1 MWGQYPFIG
10 EGIMRLG
17 IDFGTTRTVVA
28 GCVKGR
34 YPVAQFETPRGYVDY
49 LPGIAFA
56 HGQELEYGWESHVG
70 DNSGKTLRSIK
81 RVVGQ
86 LRPDDLV
93 PGLDEKRAALEL
105 VTDYLKYVKRMLV
118 EHSNLLLDAEEPL
131 EAMVAVPA
139 NSNTGQRYLTVEA
152 FNRAGFRVVGML
164 NEPTAAA
171 IEFAHENLG
180 GVGRRSPKRYVVV
193 YDLGGGTFDTSAVSL
208 VDRRF
213 ELLRTEGIGA
223 LGGDDFDEVILQVAL
238 EQARREQQ
246 TIDESAL
253 DSSTRSRLLELC
265 REAKEGLGP
274 SSRKLLV
281 DLGQVLPF
289 AATVVLDTSEIYERC
304 QPLIDRSIELLD
316 RVFASLSVFGI
327 DVNNPRELG
336 AIYLVGGATAFP
348 PVGRTLR
355 RMHKRKIQMA
365 PQPHAATAVG
375 LAIAADPESGV
386 FIRES
391 VTRNFGVWREG
402 EAGRDKVF
410 DPILLKDTRAPEDA
424 PLVVRRSYWPVH
436 SIGQLRFV
444 ECTELDAHGQ
454 PAGELTP
461 WANLFF
467 PYDPA
472 LSAVEDLS
480 QVPVQRMPNGVGSEI
495 VETYTYSADGSLT
508 ITIQNRSHGYQRRFV
523 VPWRTENRP

>member
-1 MWGQYPFIG
+1 
-10 EGIMRLG
+10 MRLG

-56 HGQELEYGWESHVG
+56 HGNDLEYGWESVTG
-70 DNSGKTLRSIK
+70 DNSGRTLRSIK

-86 LRPDDLV
+86 LRPDDPV
-93 PGLDEKRAALEL
+93 PGLEEQRVALEL
-105 VTDYLKYVKRMLV
+105 VTDYLRYVRRMLV
-118 EHSNLLLDAEEPL
+118 ERSNLLLDAEEPL

-152 FNRAGFRVVGML
+152 FNRAGFRVIGML

-223 LGGDDFDEVILQVAL
+223 LGGDDFDEIILNLAL
-238 EQARREQQ
+238 EQARREGGA
-246 TIDESAL
+246 IDASQVDL
-253 DSSTRSRLLELC
+253 SLRSRLLELC

-274 SSRKLLV
+274 SSRKLMV
-281 DLGQVLPF
+281 DLGQVLPE
-289 AATVVLDTSEIYERC
+289 AATVVLDTNEVYEHC
-304 QPLIDRSIELLD
+304 QPLIDRTIDLLD
-316 RVFASLSVFGI
+316 RVFASLNVFGI

-348 PVGRTLR
+348 PVGRALR
-355 RMHKRKIQMA
+355 KLHKRKIQMA

-375 LAIAADPESGV
+375 LAIAADPDSGV

-402 EAGRDKVF
+402 EAGREKVF
-410 DPILLKDTRAPEDA
+410 DPILLKDTRAPDDA
-424 PLVVRRSYWPVH
+424 PIVVERSYWPVH
-436 SIGQLRFV
+436 SIGHLRFV
-444 ECTELDAHGQ
+444 ECTDLDERGQ
-454 PAGELTP
+454 PAGDLTP
-461 WANLFF
+461 WANLYF
-467 PYDPA
+467 PYDPSLA
-472 LSAVEDLS
+472 QVEDLS
-480 QVPVQRMPNGVGSEI
+480 QVPVRRGDSPVGGEI
-495 VETYTYSADGSLT
+495 VETYTYAADGSLT

-523 VPWRTENRP
+523 VPWRAESRP

>member
-1 MWGQYPFIG
+1 
-10 EGIMRLG
+10 MRLG

-34 YPVAQFETPRGYVDY
+34 YPVAQFETSRGYVDY

-56 HGQELEYGWESHVG
+56 HGGQLDYGWESPSVDG
-70 DNSGKTLRSIK
+70 AGQTLRSIK

-93 PGLDEKRAALEL
+93 PGLDEQRVALEL
-105 VTDYLKYVKRMLV
+105 VTDYLRYVRRMLV

-152 FNRAGFRVVGML
+152 FHRAGFRVVGML

-213 ELLRTEGIGA
+213 ELLRTEGLGA
-223 LGGDDFDEVILQVAL
+223 LGGDDFDEIILQVGI
-238 EQARREQQ
+238 EQALREGQA
-246 TIDESAL
+246 IDPSQF
-253 DSSTRSRLLELC
+253 DSSRRSRLLELC
-265 REAKEGLGP
+265 REAKEGLSP
-274 SSRKLLV
+274 TSRKLLV
-281 DLGQVLPF
+281 DLAQVLPGT
-289 AATVVLDTSEIYERC
+289 AAVVLDTSEIYDRC
-304 QPLIDRSIELLD
+304 QPLIDRTIELLD
-316 RVFASLSVFGI
+316 RVFSSLSTFNI
-327 DVNNPRELG
+327 DPNNPRELG

-348 PVGRTLR
+348 PVGRALR
-355 RMHKRKIQMA
+355 RLHKRKIQMA

-375 LAIAADPESGV
+375 LAIAADPDSGV
-386 FIRES
+386 FVRES

-402 EAGRDKVF
+402 EAGRAKVF
-410 DPILLKDTRAPEDA
+410 DPILLKDTRSPEDA
-424 PLVVRRSYWPVH
+424 PIVVQRSYWPVH
-436 SIGQLRFV
+436 SVGHLRFI
-444 ECTELDAHGQ
+444 ECTELDANGQ
-454 PAGELTP
+454 PAGDLTP
-461 WANLFF
+461 WADLYF
-467 PYDPA
+467 PYDPS
-472 LSAVEDLS
+472 LRDFEDLS
-480 QVPVQRMPNGVGSEI
+480 CIPVRRTDHPVGGEI

-508 ITIQNRSHGYQRRFV
+508 ITVQNRSHGYQRRFV
-523 VPWRTENRP
+523 VPWRTESRE

>member
-1 MWGQYPFIG
+1 
-10 EGIMRLG
+10 MRLG

-28 GCVKGR
+28 ACVKGR

-49 LPGIAFA
+49 LPGIAYA
-56 HGQELEYGWESHVG
+56 REGNLEYGWESPTADG
-70 DNSGKTLRSIK
+70 RGRTLRSIK

-86 LRPDDLV
+86 LGPDDLV
-93 PGLDEKRAALEL
+93 PGFDEQHAALDL
-105 VTDYLKYVKRMLV
+105 VTDYLGYVRKMLV
-118 EHSNLLLDAEEPL
+118 EHSNLMLDAEEPL
-131 EAMVAVPA
+131 ETMVAVPA

-180 GVGRRSPKRYVVV
+180 GAGRRSPKRYVVV

-223 LGGDDFDEVILQVAL
+223 LGGDDFDEIILKVAI
-238 EQARREQQ
+238 EQAASEGRPV
-246 TIDESAL
+246 DESTL
-253 DSSTRSRLLELC
+253 DPSTRSRLLELC

-274 SSRKLLV
+274 TSRKLLV
-281 DLGQVLPF
+281 DLAQVLPE
-289 AATVVLDTSEIYERC
+289 AATVVLDTNDVYGRC
-304 QPLIDRSIELLD
+304 QPLIDRTIDLLD
-316 RVFASLSVFGI
+316 RVFASLSAFGI

-348 PVGRTLR
+348 PVGRALR
-355 RMHKRKIQMA
+355 RLHKRKIQMA

-375 LAIAADPESGV
+375 LAIAADPDSGV

-402 EAGRDKVF
+402 DAGRAKVF
-410 DPILLKDTRAPEDA
+410 DPILLKDTRPPDDA
-424 PLVVRRSYWPVH
+424 PIIVERSYWPVH
-436 SIGQLRFV
+436 SVGLLRFV
-444 ECTELDAHGQ
+444 ECTDLDAQGQ
-454 PAGELTP
+454 PAGDLTP
-461 WANLFF
+461 WANLYF

-472 LSAVEDLS
+472 LSEVDDLS
-480 QVPVQRMPNGVGSEI
+480 KVPVQRGERAGSEI
-495 VETYTYSADGSLT
+495 VETYQYAADGSLT
-508 ITIQNRSHGYQRRFV
+508 ITIRNRSHGYQRRFV
-523 VPWRTENRP
+523 VPWRTEERR

>member
-1 MWGQYPFIG
+1 
-10 EGIMRLG
+10 MRLG

-34 YPVAQFETPRGYVDY
+34 YPVAQFETPKGYVDY

-56 HGQELEYGWESHVG
+56 HDGTLDYGWESSADG
-70 DNSGKTLRSIK
+70 RCRTLRSIK

-93 PGLDEKRAALEL
+93 PGLEEQRAALEL
-105 VTDYLKYVKRMLV
+105 VTDYLCYVRRMLV
-118 EHSNLLLDAEEPL
+118 ERSNLQLDPEEPL
-131 EAMVAVPA
+131 DAMVAVPA

-152 FNRAGFRVVGML
+152 FNRAGFHVVGML

-180 GVGRRSPKRYVVV
+180 GIGRRSPKRYVVV

-213 ELLRTEGIGA
+213 ELMRTEGIGA
-223 LGGDDFDEVILQVAL
+223 LGGDDFDEIILTAAL
-238 EQARREQQ
+238 EQARL
-246 TIDESAL
+246 DGSGVDDAL
-253 DSSTRSRLLELC
+253 IDSSMRSRLLELC
-265 REAKEGLGP
+265 REAKEGLTP
-274 SSRKLLV
+274 TSRKLLV
-281 DLGQVLPF
+281 DFGQILPG
-289 AATVVLDTSEIYERC
+289 AASVVLDTNELYDRC
-304 QPLIDRSIELLD
+304 QPLIDRTVELLD
-316 RVFASLSVFGI
+316 RVFASLSGFGI
-327 DVNNPRELG
+327 DANNPRELG

-355 RMHKRKIQMA
+355 RLHKRKILMA

-375 LAIAADPESGV
+375 LAIAADPDALV

-402 EAGRDKVF
+402 EAGRAKVF
-410 DPILLKDTRAPEDA
+410 DPILLKDTRAPDDA
-424 PLVVRRSYWPVH
+424 PIVVERSYWPVH
-436 SIGQLRFV
+436 SIGHLRFV
-444 ECTELDAHGQ
+444 ECTDLDAAGQ
-454 PAGELTP
+454 PAGDMTP
-461 WANLFF
+461 WANLYF

-472 LSAVEDLS
+472 LADVDDLS
-480 QVPVQRMPNGVGSEI
+480 QVPVRRADYPVGGEI
-495 VETYTYSADGSLT
+495 VETYTYAADGSLT

-523 VPWRTENRP
+523 VPWRAENRP

>member
-1 MWGQYPFIG
+1 
-10 EGIMRLG
+10 
-17 IDFGTTRTVVA
+17 
-28 GCVKGR
+28 
-34 YPVAQFETPRGYVDY
+34 
-49 LPGIAFA
+49 
-56 HGQELEYGWESHVG
+56 
-70 DNSGKTLRSIK
+70 
-81 RVVGQ
+81 
-86 LRPDDLV
+86 
-93 PGLDEKRAALEL
+93 
-105 VTDYLKYVKRMLV
+105 MLI
-118 EHSNLLLDAEEPL
+118 ERSNLLLDAEEPL

-213 ELLRTEGIGA
+213 ELLRSEGIGA
-223 LGGDDFDEVILQVAL
+223 LGGDDFDEVILQIAL
-238 EQARREQQ
+238 EQARREHRCV
-246 TIDESAL
+246 DESAFDL
-253 DSSTRSRLLELC
+253 SVRSRLLELC
-265 REAKEGLGP
+265 REAKEGLAP
-274 SSRKLLV
+274 TSRKLLV
-281 DLGQVLPF
+281 DLAQVIPN
-289 AATVVLDTSEIYERC
+289 AASVVLDTSEIYERC
-304 QPLIDRSIELLD
+304 QPLIDRTIELLD
-316 RVFASLSVFGI
+316 RVFASLSTFGI

-348 PVGRTLR
+348 PVGRALR
-355 RMHKRKIQMA
+355 RLHKRKIQLA

-375 LAIAADPESGV
+375 LAISADPDSGV
-386 FIRES
+386 FIREA

-402 EAGRDKVF
+402 EAGRAKVF

-424 PLVVRRSYWPVH
+424 PIIVERSYWPVH
-436 SIGQLRFV
+436 SIGHLRFV
-444 ECTELDAHGQ
+444 ECTDLDEQGQ
-454 PAGELTP
+454 PAGDLTP
-461 WANLFF
+461 WANLYF

-472 LSAVEDLS
+472 LSSVEDLS
-480 QVPVQRMPNGVGSEI
+480 QVPVRRASSPVGGEI

-523 VPWRTENRP
+523 VPWRAESHS